1 MYIGNY
7 TSNFY
12 IEIIWGELEMNR
24 FVVCKT
30 KLVFKK
36 IFSISDP
43 KWKYIRTTTT
53 SRSFRIISSDQN
65 KAAKLVSLLSMCS
78 KVKYMLDIMLNF
90 SFIKEGGKFNLLL
103 TLFVQRSDKLKS
115 YDYRVNKARY
125 FAF

>member
-36 IFSISDP
+36 NLSISDP
-43 KWKYIRTTTT
+43 KSKYIRTTTT
-53 SRSFRIISSDQN
+53 TRSFLLIRI
-65 KAAKLVSLLSMCS
+65 
-78 KVKYMLDIMLNF
+78 
-90 SFIKEGGKFNLLL
+90 
-103 TLFVQRSDKLKS
+103 
-115 YDYRVNKARY
+115 
-125 FAF
+125 

>member
-12 IEIIWGELEMNR
+12 IEIIRGELEMNR

-36 IFSISDP
+36 NLFNFWSEIKIHTYYYNYKIF
-43 KWKYIRTTTT
+43 
-53 SRSFRIISSDQN
+53 SSDQN

>member
-36 IFSISDP
+36 NLFNFWSEMKIHTYYYNFKIFSYHFFWSEYSG
-43 KWKYIRTTTT
+43 KTG
-53 SRSFRIISSDQN
+53 
-65 KAAKLVSLLSMCS
+65 VSL
-78 KVKYMLDIMLNF
+78 KY
-90 SFIKEGGKFNLLL
+90 
-103 TLFVQRSDKLKS
+103 V
-115 YDYRVNKARY
+115 
-125 FAF
+125 

>member
-36 IFSISDP
+36 NLFNFWSEIKIHILQIQDLFFWSEYSG
-43 KWKYIRTTTT
+43 KTG
-53 SRSFRIISSDQN
+53 
-65 KAAKLVSLLSMCS
+65 VSL
-78 KVKYMLDIMLNF
+78 KY
-90 SFIKEGGKFNLLL
+90 
-103 TLFVQRSDKLKS
+103 V
-115 YDYRVNKARY
+115 
-125 FAF
+125 